1 MHVKIIYKVY
11 FKCYL
16 FSFWIFFKYFYF
28 SFRYY
33 MTKKKQNA
41 QSVTIICLIKIL
53 NQEKIKKL
61 ISNNIINQNIHCN
74 PNPHPLHHFI

>member
-1 MHVKIIYKVY
+1 MK
-11 FKCYL
+11 
-16 FSFWIFFKYFYF
+16 
-28 SFRYY
+28 
-33 MTKKKQNA
+33 KKKQNA